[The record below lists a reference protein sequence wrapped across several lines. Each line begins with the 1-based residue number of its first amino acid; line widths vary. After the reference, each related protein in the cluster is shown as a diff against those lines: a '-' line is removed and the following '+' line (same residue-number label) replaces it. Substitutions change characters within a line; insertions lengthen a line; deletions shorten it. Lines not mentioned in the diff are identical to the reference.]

1 MTTGTIDQA
10 LIIQF
15 SDMLHVKSQQIRSR
29 LRPHVS
35 IRPMVGDKFAYDGLG
50 TVEAREVVGRIVQT
64 QFDDIEHNRRRI
76 SRRRFVVTLPID
88 ASDVRGMLTDPQGP
102 YAEASIRAMERVFD
116 RIGVE
121 AAFADVYT
129 GRDFE
134 TQISYATD
142 GGLTV
147 NATAGLTYEKLLE
160 LAKNWTNNE
169 VGTQL
174 PESKLILLSGDE
186 TDQLMKETEL
196 TNGDFSRQFVVDQ
209 GEITKA
215 VGFQLIPYGA
225 DVPNPILS
233 VASTTR
239 SNICMT
245 GRGLAYGLSKAMSV
259 SVQDRPDY
267 IELKQVQ
274 IIGELG
280 AVRTEGL
287 LVQKLTTTTS

>member
-1 MTTGTIDQA
+1 MTTGTVDQA
-10 LIIQF
+10 LITQF
-15 SDMLHVKSQQIRSR
+15 SDLLHVKSQQISSR
-29 LRPHVS
+29 LRPHVT

-50 TVEAREVVGRIVQT
+50 VVEAREVVGRLVQT
-64 QFDDIEHNRRRI
+64 QFDDIEHNRRKI

-121 AAFADVYT
+121 AAFANVFT

-134 TQISYATD
+134 TEISFATD

-147 NATAGLTYEKLLE
+147 TGTAGLTYEKFLE
-160 LAKNWTNNE
+160 LNKNWTNNE

-174 PESKLILLSGDE
+174 RESKLLLLSGDE

-196 TNGDFSRQFVVDQ
+196 TNGDFSRQYVVDA
-209 GEITKA
+209 GEIVKA
-215 VGFQLIPYGA
+215 VGFTLIPYGA
-225 DVPNPILS
+225 DVPNPILP
-233 VASTTR
+233 VASTVR
-239 SNICMT
+239 SNIAIT
-245 GRGLAYGLSKAMSV
+245 GRSLAYGLSKAMAV
-259 SVQDRPDY
+259 TVEKRPDY
-267 IELKQVQ
+267 IELNQVQ